1 MSYQDWC
8 IDEMVSL
15 SAAWVTP
22 GHADRAAL
30 LEVPG
35 VAACMSRIEEA
46 HAELVASQ
54 RAAEEDRLDEIIAQL
69 TALGARAESLWRGIR
84 SILMGHFHLSTDA
97 ERVVALQRLDEVVFP
112 HGLATVHFG
121 YREVAGY
128 GALLEARLDDA
139 ARALLASISAEHGTL
154 LDALDEWLAI
164 ARQIGE
170 LQAEREQTPS
180 LRVSVA
186 RQRERWIHAIDALQ
200 HLIAVAETKKRAVFD
215 IQARLREASGAPAHA
230 DGARAER
237 CAVDAELGGHSR
249 ACADIDDARVVAG
262 DALRRRVRTDR
273 GDRDI
278 RAAQA
283 PVSAAA
289 Q

>member
-22 GHADRAAL
+22 GHADRTAL

-35 VAACMSRIEEA
+35 VAACMSRIEQV

-54 RAAEEDRLDEIIAQL
+54 RAVEADRMDEISAQL
-69 TALGARAESLWRGIR
+69 AALGARAESLWRGIR
-84 SILMGHFHLSTDA
+84 SVLMGHFHLSTDA

-170 LQAEREQTPS
+170 LQAQREQTPG
-180 LRVSVA
+180 LQVSVA

-200 HLIAVAETKKRAVFD
+200 HLIAAAETKKPAVFD
-215 IQARLREASGAPAHA
+215 IQARLREASGAPARVDAH
-230 DGARAER
+230 AER
-237 CAVDAELGGHSR
+237 SAGEAALGGHGR
-249 ACADIDDARVVAG
+249 ARADIDDVGGAG
-262 DALRRRVRTDR
+262 GDVLRRRVRTER
-273 GDRDI
+273 GDRDT
-278 RAAQA
+278 RAGFAS
-283 PVSAAA
+283 VSAAA

>member
-35 VAACMSRIEEA
+35 VAACMSRIEEV

-54 RAAEEDRLDEIIAQL
+54 RAVEADRMDEISTQL

-170 LQAEREQTPS
+170 LQAQREQVPG

-186 RQRERWIHAIDALQ
+186 RQRERWIHAIDALH
-200 HLIAVAETKKRAVFD
+200 HLIAAAAPKQRAVFD
-215 IQARLREASGAPAHA
+215 IQARLREASGAPADA
-230 DGARAER
+230 DACAER
-237 CAVDAELGGHSR
+237 CVVDAELSGPSR
-249 ACADIDDARVVAG
+249 ARVDIDDARSGGVG
-262 DALRRRVRTDR
+262 DALRRRLRTDR
-273 GDRDI
+273 GDRDM
-278 RAAQA
+278 RAALA